1 MAHRSGE
8 QEQEQNEE
16 RARYLAEQE
25 QEQEQEQKRERNPS
39 KNQIMDYYRVLGISR
54 DASKEE
60 VKAAF
65 RRLALRFHPDRQPSD
80 ASQSQRDAAAS
91 RFRQASEA
99 YNVLG
104 DAAKRLIYNRE
115 GRAGLHSEYYSRN
128 SRQQHQR
135 PYYRSGATPPRS
147 TAWNFRV
154 SLSPLDIAFHAV
166 LAG

>member
-1 MAHRSGE
+1 M
-8 QEQEQNEE
+8 
-16 RARYLAEQE
+16 
-25 QEQEQEQKRERNPS
+25 
-39 KNQIMDYYRVLGISR
+39 LGISR

-80 ASQSQRDAAAS
+80 ASQSQRDGAAF

-104 DAAKRLIYNRE
+104 DANKRLIYNRE
-115 GRAGLHSEYYSRN
+115 GRAGLHPEDYSRHA
-128 SRQQHQR
+128 RQHHQR
-135 PYYRSGATPPRS
+135 PYYRSATPRS
-147 TAWNFRV
+147 TAWNFRI